1 MIFKKLNDGAP
12 TGNLITYEDLSRI
25 IPTIVEGTTPEGY
38 VRYQHT
44 PKPENVSMSQE
55 YIEISPTED
64 SEGTWTT
71 QWELQDIVFANK
83 ADETKHIAETTEV
96 AASVMRVNRNYLLS
110 KTDFYAMP
118 DSPVMTA
125 NMKTYRQALRDLPS
139 NTKDVFD
146 VTYPTNPE

>member
-1 MIFKKLNDGAP
+1 
-12 TGNLITYEDLSRI
+12 
-25 IPTIVEGTTPEGY
+25 
-38 VRYQHT
+38 
-44 PKPENVSMSQE
+44 MSQE

-83 ADETKHIAETTEV
+83 SDETKHIAETTEV

>member
-1 MIFKKLNDGAP
+1 MNFKKLNNGIP

-25 IPTIVEGTTPEGY
+25 IPDIGADTAPEGY
-38 VRYQHT
+38 VYYQHT
-44 PKPENVSMSQE
+44 DKPENLSMSQE
-55 YIEISPTED
+55 YVEISPTED

-83 ADETKHIAETTEV
+83 SDETKHIAETTEV

-118 DSPVMTA
+118 DSPAMSTEMA
-125 NMKTYRQALRDLPS
+125 TYRQALRDLPS
-139 NTKDVFD
+139 NIVDVFD